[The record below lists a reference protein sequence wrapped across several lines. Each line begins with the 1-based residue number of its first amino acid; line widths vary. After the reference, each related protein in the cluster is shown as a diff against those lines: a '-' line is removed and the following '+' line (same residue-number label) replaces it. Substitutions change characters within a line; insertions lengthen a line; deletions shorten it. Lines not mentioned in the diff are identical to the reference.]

1 MPYPKNLLNDDET
14 IAVDLHPHWWYF
26 AEPVGL
32 LVGGVL
38 LAVLSLF
45 VDFLDNSAVRTIA
58 LIMVIAAAIWLGVRY
73 VKWISTN
80 FVVTSDRVIF
90 RQGIISKT
98 GIEIPLER
106 VNTVFFRQ
114 GIFERMIG
122 TGDLMIESGGEGGQQ
137 RFSDIKD
144 PDRVQNTIHKQM
156 DINEE
161 RSGLRAARGSG
172 THLAPGAHHPPI
184 DFTVQLEKLEGM
196 LQRGTL
202 TQEEFDAQKRR
213 LLEG

>member
-1 MPYPKNLLNDDET
+1 MPYPQNLLNDDET

-32 LVGGVL
+32 LIGGMIL
-38 LAVLSLF
+38 GIFSMK
-45 VDFLDNSAVRTIA
+45 DFTANGAVRTVA
-58 LIMVIAAAIWLGVRY
+58 LVLIIGAAIWLGVRY

-106 VNTVFFRQ
+106 VNTVFFKQ
-114 GIFERMIG
+114 GIFERMVG
-122 TGDLMIESGGEGGQQ
+122 TGDLMIESGGERGQQ
-137 RFSDIKD
+137 RFTDIKD

-161 RSGLRAARGSG
+161 RSGERAARRSG
-172 THLAPGAHHPPI
+172 GGGGQPAPI

-213 LLEG
+213 LLDG

>member
-26 AEPVGL
+26 AEPVAL
-32 LVGGVL
+32 LVGGVIL
-38 LAVLSLF
+38 GILSF
-45 VDFLDNSAVRTIA
+45 AIGFLDNSATRTVA
-58 LIMVIAAAIWLGVRY
+58 LILVVGGAIWLGVRY
-73 VKWISTN
+73 IKWISTN

-90 RQGIISKT
+90 RQGIVSKT

-106 VNTVFFRQ
+106 VNTVFFKQ
-114 GIFERMIG
+114 GLFERMIG
-122 TGDLMIESGGEGGQQ
+122 TGDLMIESGGERGQQ
-137 RFSDIKD
+137 RFTDIKD

-161 RSGLRAARGSG
+161 RSGFRARGG
-172 THLAPGAHHPPI
+172 GGQAAAPSPI

-213 LLEG
+213 LLGN

>member
-1 MPYPKNLLNDDET
+1 MPYPQNLLNDDET

-32 LVGGVL
+32 LAGGVVL
-38 LAVLSLF
+38 GILSFAVGI
-45 VDFLDNSAVRTIA
+45 LDNSAVRTVA
-58 LIMVIAAAIWLGVRY
+58 LILVLAAAIWLGVRY
-73 VKWISTN
+73 IKWISTN

-98 GIEIPLER
+98 GVEIPLER
-106 VNTVFFRQ
+106 VNTVFFKQ
-114 GIFERMIG
+114 GIFERMVG
-122 TGDLMIESGGEGGQQ
+122 TGDLMIESGGERGQQ
-137 RFSDIKD
+137 RFTDIRD

-156 DINEE
+156 DVNEE
-161 RSGLRAARGSG
+161 RSGERASRGSG
-172 THLAPGAHHPPI
+172 GGGGQHPPI

-213 LLEG
+213 LLDG